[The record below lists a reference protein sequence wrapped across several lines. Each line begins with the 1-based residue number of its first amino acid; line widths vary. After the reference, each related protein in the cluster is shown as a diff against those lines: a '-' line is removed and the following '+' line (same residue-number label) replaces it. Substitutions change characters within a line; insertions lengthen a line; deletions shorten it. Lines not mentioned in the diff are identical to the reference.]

1 MAGHTPGPWAI
12 ITHEGVP
19 HVCTD
24 KGAWPI
30 ADIRAHEPS
39 DPDDDDV
46 MANAL
51 LIAAAPEMLA
61 TLEMIEEARDR
72 GAAILGIFHDVE
84 ARERVCNREVDV
96 SVFTPLA
103 A

>member
-1 MAGHTPGPWAI
+1 MAVSIKSQEEIEKMRA
-12 ITHEGVP
+12 V
-19 HVCTD
+19 
-24 KGAWPI
+24 GA
-30 ADIRAHEPS
+30 
-39 DPDDDDV
+39 
-46 MANAL
+46 MAA
-51 LIAAAPEMLA
+51 EV
-61 TLEMIEEARDR
+61 LEMIEEARDR